1 MKIVLM
7 EIIYHYVQLLILI
20 TVNIHNA
27 NNFRFFSSF
36 HIFRASGKLKCA
48 MEGPSSEI
56 LIKSFNE
63 MLFKLVLSLDLI
75 LFWVE
80 NPLLHV
86 ALLSQSHN
94 IGHDIFI
101 LGSKVKAHITEGRS
115 LI

>member
-7 EIIYHYVQLLILI
+7 KIIYHYVQLLILI
-20 TVNIHNA
+20 TVNTCIHNA

-36 HIFRASGKLKCA
+36 HIFRASGKSKCA

-75 LFWVE
+75 LFWVV
-80 NPLLHV
+80 NPLSRV
-86 ALLSQSHN
+86 ALLT
-94 IGHDIFI
+94 G
-101 LGSKVKAHITEGRS
+101 ITVQQ
-115 LI
+115 